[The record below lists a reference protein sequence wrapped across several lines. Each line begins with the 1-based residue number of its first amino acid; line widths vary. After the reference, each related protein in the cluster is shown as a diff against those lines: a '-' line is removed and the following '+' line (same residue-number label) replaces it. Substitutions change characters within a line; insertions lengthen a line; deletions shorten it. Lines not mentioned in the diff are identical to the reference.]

1 MTMVLKK
8 NDKHSLTHYD
18 TVKDKHL
25 TVDSEIVGIRAN
37 TDMNCLLSNMY
48 KVLNDWDLAML
59 NVILADYITVS
70 YVDKFATKYKRNMF
84 TTLAET
90 QHSLRHNL
98 VNLSHYSKY
107 C

>member
-48 KVLNDWDLAML
+48 KVLND
-59 NVILADYITVS
+59 
-70 YVDKFATKYKRNMF
+70 
-84 TTLAET
+84 
-90 QHSLRHNL
+90 
-98 VNLSHYSKY
+98 
-107 C
+107 